1 MTITGG
7 QLSGIVGR
15 SWQAAS
21 MSRTSAFDRRALAAL
36 LDRQHGVISRKQ
48 ALECDMSQPMVR
60 YRGREAGPWRV
71 LLPGVYL
78 SHTGTATDEQRDMAA
93 LLYAGPCSTLSGP
106 AALRRHGVRAPGSDL
121 VDVLVPRAT
130 RRQDAGFVRL
140 HRTARLP
147 RLVCVA
153 GEISYVLAPRAVADA
168 VRDTTDIREVRAVV
182 AESVQR
188 GICPVPRLAEELADG
203 PVHGSARLRAAV
215 AEVADGIRS
224 SAEADL
230 RSLIKRARL
239 PMPMFNPRLF
249 AGETF
254 IAVPDCWWP
263 DAAVA
268 AEVDSREWHLSPRDW
283 ERTLARHARMGSHGI
298 IVLHFTPGQ
307 IRTCQHDVAAK
318 IRAALAARADCPA
331 VPIRALPAR

>member
-1 MTITGG
+1 MGG
-7 QLSGIVGR
+7 RLGGIVGR

-21 MSRTSAFDRRALAAL
+21 MSRTPVFDRKALAAL
-36 LDRQHGVISRKQ
+36 LDKQHGVLSREQ
-48 ALECDMSQPMVR
+48 ALECGMSRPVVR
-60 YRGREAGPWRV
+60 YRCREAGPWRV

-78 SHTGTATDEQRDMAA
+78 SHTGTATDEQRDIAA
-93 LLYAGPCSTLSGP
+93 LLYAGPRSALSGP
-106 AALRRHGVRAPGSDL
+106 AALRRHGVRAPRSDL

-130 RRQDAGFVRL
+130 RRQDAGFARL
-140 HRTARLP
+140 HRTAQLP

-168 VRDTTDIREVRAVV
+168 VRGMTDIREVRAVV
-182 AESVQR
+182 ADSVQR
-188 GICPVPRLAEELADG
+188 GICPVPRLAEELAAG
-203 PVHGSARLRAAV
+203 PVRGSARLRAAL

-224 SAEADL
+224 LAEADL

-254 IAVPDCWWP
+254 VAIPDCWWP
-263 DAAVA
+263 HAAVA
-268 AEVDSREWHLSPRDW
+268 AEVDSREWHLSPGDW
-283 ERTLARHARMGSHGI
+283 EQTLARHARMGSHGI

-307 IRTCQHDVAAK
+307 VRTRPREVAAE
-318 IRAALAARADCPA
+318 IRAALAARRDRPV